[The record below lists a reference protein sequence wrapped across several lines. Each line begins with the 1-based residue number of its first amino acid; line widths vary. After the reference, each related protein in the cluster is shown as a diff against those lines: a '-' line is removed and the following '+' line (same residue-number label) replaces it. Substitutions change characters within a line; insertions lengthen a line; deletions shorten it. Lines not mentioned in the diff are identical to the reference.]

1 MGTVVV
7 AGVGEELWSG
17 VGSLVWGGAGVIV
30 RTLIGAGDGAGVGA
44 GAQGNPFAKNSLD
57 SRP

>member
-1 MGTVVV
+1 MAEVTT
-7 AGVGEELWSG
+7 GVGTGL
-17 VGSLVWGGAGVIV
+17 
-30 RTLIGAGDGAGVGA
+30 RTLIGAGVGAVVGA

>member
-1 MGTVVV
+1 MGIVVV
-7 AGVGEELWSG
+7 AGVGEELLSEVG
-17 VGSLVWGGAGVIV
+17 VVVGGGV
-30 RTLIGAGDGAGVGA
+30 RTLIGAGVELGVGA